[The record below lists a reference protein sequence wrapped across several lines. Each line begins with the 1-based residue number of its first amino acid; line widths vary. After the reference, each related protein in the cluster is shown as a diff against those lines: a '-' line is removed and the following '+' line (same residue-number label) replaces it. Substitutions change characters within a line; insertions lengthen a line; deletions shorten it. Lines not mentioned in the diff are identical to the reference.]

1 MGEKAAKEI
10 QVMHIPAR
18 MAKENVIVP
27 IIAKVAFLVFTI
39 TMAMMLIV
47 YDNTIG
53 YIMYGKEVIEFIVFV
68 AYIIRRNNRR

>member
-1 MGEKAAKEI
+1 
-10 QVMHIPAR
+10 
-18 MAKENVIVP
+18 
-27 IIAKVAFLVFTI
+27 
-39 TMAMMLIV
+39 MLIV